1 MNSANNRPAATGWHA
16 GNVALLLVR
25 TSMAGLA
32 LHGVVIGA
40 NAFYDADDIF
50 IYYGPTGISLQSV
63 SSSGPTGSRD
73 LLPHG
78 MAVSTDATVQFP
90 PGVDLRRP
98 EAFTFSHCL
107 RPRPEP
113 QGWTAFTRRLHEF
126 LTFRGVC
133 VRSLLG

>member
-78 MAVSTDATVQFP
+78 MAVSTDATVLISTWGGSSAPGGVYFQPLPAP
-90 PGVDLRRP
+90 PP
-98 EAFTFSHCL
+98 
-107 RPRPEP
+107 
-113 QGWTAFTRRLHEF
+113 
-126 LTFRGVC
+126 
-133 VRSLLG
+133 